1 MAIRSVI
8 QRLTTALN
16 SQVQSGNAAK
26 PLQEQN
32 SPGYSQ
38 SDYQMKLAKEIE
50 YYRSVSN
57 VHDLPE
63 IFHYWSN
70 KYLVPKFRQF
80 GFGNPKEFFATY
92 MLKVLAGK
100 TTDPTYLIS
109 IGSGNC
115 EFEIE
120 IAERLLALGTDHFI
134 LECMDLNPHMLDR
147 GRKLAEEKGV
157 ISRMKFLNQDVNSW
171 QAERHYEIIMANQAL
186 HHFVDL
192 ETLFGKIYETLSP
205 EGFFL
210 TDDIIGRN
218 GHMRWPEALAIVNE
232 FWKVL
237 PKSKKYNHQLKRVEL
252 KYDNWDCSKEGF
264 EGIRAQDILPLLI
277 KKFQF
282 DLFIGYGNVIDVFI
296 DRSFGHNY
304 NPDNEWDRNFIDR
317 VHYTDEENLEQG
329 IIKPTHMTAAMTRG
343 AVSRTKVHKHLTPEF
358 CLRDPLSDGNS
369 ERFSWIHGF
378 SLRKG
383 SSQ

>member
-1 MAIRSVI
+1 MKP
-8 QRLTTALN
+8 
-16 SQVQSGNAAK
+16 SQQ
-26 PLQEQN
+26 QN
-32 SPGYSQ
+32 FPGYSQ
-38 SDYQMKLAKEIE
+38 SDYQLKLVKEIE
-50 YYRSVSN
+50 YYRSMAN

-80 GFGNPKEFFATY
+80 GFGNPKEFYATY
-92 MLKVLAGK
+92 MLKVLAAK
-100 TTDPTYLIS
+100 APDPTYFIS

-120 IAERLLALGTDHFI
+120 IAEKLLASGADQFI

-157 ISRMKFLNQDVNSW
+157 VSRMQFLNQDVNSW
-171 QAERHYEIIMANQAL
+171 HAERCYEIIMANQAL
-186 HHFVDL
+186 HHFVEL

-205 EGFFL
+205 GGYFL

-218 GHMRWPEALAIVNE
+218 GHMRWPEALAIVKE
-232 FWKVL
+232 IWKVL
-237 PKSKKYNHQLKRVEL
+237 PEKKKYNHQLKRVEIE
-252 KYDNWDCSKEGF
+252 YDNWDCSKEGF

-282 DLFIGYGNVIDVFI
+282 DLFIGYGNVIDIFI
-296 DRSFGHNY
+296 DRSFGHNF
-304 NPDNEWDRNFIDR
+304 NPENEWDRNFIDR

-343 AVSRTKVHKHLTPEF
+343 HSSKTKAHKHLTPEF
-358 CLRDPLSDGNS
+358 CLRQPSRKHNPWRLK
-369 ERFSWIHGF
+369 WIQGF
-378 SLRKG
+378 SRRKG
-383 SSQ
+383 SSL